1 MGKDGGLLDP
11 FLDILYDNPPHTVYN
26 HVWGTEEYHSADNY
40 KEREIEIE
48 LTEIEKPIAS
58 DLKMED

>member
-1 MGKDGGLLDP
+1 MDP

-26 HVWGTEEYHSADNY
+26 HVWGTGEYHSADNY